1 MNYFTKIQQSFEN
14 WRKWRYTTNINKRGI
29 LSPKKEIFMKKF
41 LAILFVLAVC
51 VTGVFAADTEFPTGT
66 WIDENWD
73 AKWVFAK
80 DKVELFDGKGDLV
93 YTFTKDNT
101 VDFKLTP
108 SKEGLILSFS
118 CAETERAYKFIKPI
132 TLSTDLEMEIDP
144 DWTDE
149 DYKVTIKFS
158 KLNF

>member
-1 MNYFTKIQQSFEN
+1 MGY
-14 WRKWRYTTNINKRGI
+14 
-29 LSPKKEIFMKKF
+29 PKKEIFMKKF

-108 SKEGLILSFS
+108 SKEGLVLSFS

>member
-14 WRKWRYTTNINKRGI
+14 WRKWRYTININKRGI

-108 SKEGLILSFS
+108 SKEGLVLSFS

>member
-14 WRKWRYTTNINKRGI
+14 WRKWRYTININKRGI

-108 SKEGLILSFS
+108 SKEGLVLSFS

-144 DWTDE
+144 EWTDE

>member
-14 WRKWRYTTNINKRGI
+14 WRKWRYTININKRGI

-144 DWTDE
+144 EWTDE

>member
-1 MNYFTKIQQSFEN
+1 MNYFTKIQQSFEK
-14 WRKWRYTTNINKRGI
+14 WRKWRYTININKRGI

-108 SKEGLILSFS
+108 SKEGLVLSFS

-144 DWTDE
+144 EWTDE

>member
-1 MNYFTKIQQSFEN
+1 MEIY
-14 WRKWRYTTNINKRGI
+14 YTYKKRGVHT
-29 LSPKKEIFMKKF
+29 PKFEEIFMKKF

-80 DKVELFDGKGDLV
+80 DKVDLFDGKGDLV

-118 CAETERAYKFIKPI
+118 CAETQRSYKFIKPV

-144 DWTDE
+144 EWTDE

>member
-1 MNYFTKIQQSFEN
+1 
-14 WRKWRYTTNINKRGI
+14 
-29 LSPKKEIFMKKF
+29 MKKF

-80 DKVELFDGKGDLV
+80 DKVELYDVDGALV
-93 YTFTKDNT
+93 YTFTKDT
-101 VDFKLTP
+101 TKDFKLTP
-108 SKEGLILSFS
+108 STEGLVLSFT

-132 TLSTDLEMEIDP
+132 SLSTDLEMVINP